1 MIVWGEKEMTIE
13 EFREK
18 VKDEEYAP
26 GWDAIEE
33 AFAKCYPG
41 QEPNHYGTN
50 IEARAMFGGSEYIDG
65 YSIYKSPHGHRHIVT
80 LGMTELYVDEEAFGG
95 KYSRWG
101 YEMTFKLKAD
111 NDDDCMWAINFLGNL
126 GRYTYTKESWFEP
139 GHFMSNMGTPIKVGA
154 DSLITAILAV
164 EDTEVPGIDTIYGR
178 VDFLQFVGITS
189 EEYEMLKAD
198 PTKVK
203 PLVDAMKKDNPYL
216 VTDLGRKKS
225 YLV

>member
-1 MIVWGEKEMTIE
+1 
-13 EFREK
+13 
-18 VKDEEYAP
+18 
-26 GWDAIEE
+26 
-33 AFAKCYPG
+33 
-41 QEPNHYGTN
+41 
-50 IEARAMFGGSEYIDG
+50 
-65 YSIYKSPHGHRHIVT
+65 
-80 LGMTELYVDEEAFGG
+80 
-95 KYSRWG
+95 
-101 YEMTFKLKAD
+101 
-111 NDDDCMWAINFLGNL
+111 MWAINFLGNL